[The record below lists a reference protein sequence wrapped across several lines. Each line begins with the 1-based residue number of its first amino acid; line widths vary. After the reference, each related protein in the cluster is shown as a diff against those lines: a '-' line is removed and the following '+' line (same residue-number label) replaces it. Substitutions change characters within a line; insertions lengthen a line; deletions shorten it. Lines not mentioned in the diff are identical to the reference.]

1 MPVKSLLIVESP
13 SKARTIEKY
22 LNNEYEV
29 IACVGHVK
37 DLPSSKL
44 GIDIENDFEMTLDV
58 LPSRKTFIKELKV
71 KSKRVTK
78 VLIASDPDRE
88 GEAIAAHLASEIPKE
103 KLERVEFTEITKQGV
118 KDGIR
123 NSREIDHNLVS
134 AQQTRRIID
143 RLVGYKVSPVLW
155 ATLQKNMNFV
165 KNALSAGRV
174 QSSAVKLIIDRDR
187 KRQKFNISKYYDIK
201 ASLKKK
207 SSDITFEAKLISI
220 NDSKIASGKD
230 FNPDTGK
237 LLNSSITLLTNSE
250 CKKLEKKLEKNVW
263 NIILIEEKPR
273 TSKPKPPFTTSTI
286 QQEASRKLRFSA
298 KKTMQMAQQ
307 LYENGYITYMRTDS
321 TNLSKEAIEGSRN
334 IILKNYGKE
343 YLPGKVNTYETNV
356 KNAQEAHEAIRP
368 AHKKFKE
375 VEEVQK
381 SINNDAAKLY
391 ELIWKR
397 TIASQMLPAKIKQT
411 TISIENSNMIFKA
424 YGQVISFPGYMRV
437 YVEGSDNPE
446 EELANKEKV
455 LPEMSKGE
463 ELFCEDLLSKEHS
476 TKPAAR
482 FTEASLVKDLEA
494 NGIGRPSTF
503 ASILETI
510 VYRGYVD
517 RKSGQLSPTFLG
529 LAVTQL
535 LENHFSSL
543 VDNQFTARM
552 EDGLDEISRGE
563 KQALPFMKEFYFGDK
578 KTPGLESMLDD
589 KVDIGKA
596 CTITLPQNILEGIE
610 GRIGKYGPYLTH
622 NEKTFSIPEE
632 IYFGDLTLK
641 KIESILNDVREDE
654 SLGTDPESNE
664 EIWIK
669 KGPYGHYVEIG
680 ETKKRKGIPKEYD
693 LNKVDLSYSLKLL
706 SLPRLV
712 GEHPESKEEI
722 MADYGRYGPYIKM
735 GKSNGRIT
743 GDITPLNITVDQ
755 AVEMLKKRTQG
766 SSELKSLGT
775 HPKTGE
781 DLLLKE
787 GRYGPYISDGKFNA
801 ALKSGY
807 TAENITLE
815 QAIDLIDAKRVA
827 PKKKRRTKAK
837 KKK

>member
-1 MPVKSLLIVESP
+1 MLYLQEEYNLL
-13 SKARTIEKY
+13 
-22 LNNEYEV
+22 
-29 IACVGHVK
+29 
-37 DLPSSKL
+37 
-44 GIDIENDFEMTLDV
+44 
-58 LPSRKTFIKELKV
+58 
-71 KSKRVTK
+71 
-78 VLIASDPDRE
+78 
-88 GEAIAAHLASEIPKE
+88 
-103 KLERVEFTEITKQGV
+103 
-118 KDGIR
+118 
-123 NSREIDHNLVS
+123 
-134 AQQTRRIID
+134 
-143 RLVGYKVSPVLW
+143 
-155 ATLQKNMNFV
+155 
-165 KNALSAGRV
+165 
-174 QSSAVKLIIDRDR
+174 LIIDRDR

-201 ASLKKK
+201 ANLKKK
-207 SSDITFEAKLISI
+207 NSDVTFEAKLISI
-220 NDSKIASGKD
+220 NNSKIASGKD
-230 FNPDTGK
+230 FNPETGK
-237 LLNSSITLLTNSE
+237 LLNNSITLLTNTES
-250 CKKLEKKLEKNVW
+250 KKLEKKLEKKSW
-263 NIILIEEKPR
+263 NIISIEEKPR
-273 TSKPKPPFTTSTI
+273 TSRPKPPFTTSTI

-298 KKTMQMAQQ
+298 KKTMQIAQK

-343 YLPGKVNTYETNV
+343 YLPEKINMYETKV

-368 AHKKFKE
+368 AHKKFRE
-375 VEEVQK
+375 VEEVK
-381 SINNDAAKLY
+381 KTINNDAAKLY
-391 ELIWKR
+391 DLIWKR

-411 TISIENSNMIFKA
+411 TISIENSDMIFKA
-424 YGQVISFPGYMRV
+424 YGQVIVFPGYMRV

-446 EELANKEKV
+446 EELANKEKI
-455 LPEMSKGE
+455 LPKMSKDE
-463 ELFCEDLLSKEHS
+463 KLFCKSLLSKEHS

-510 VYRGYVD
+510 VYRGYVE

-543 VDNQFTARM
+543 VDNQFTAKM

-563 KQALPFMKEFYFGDK
+563 KQAIPFMKEFYFGDK
-578 KTPGLESMLDD
+578 NNPGLESMLDD

-596 CTITLPQNILEGIE
+596 CTIALPQNVLEGIE

-632 IYFGDLTLK
+632 IYFGDLTLG
-641 KIESILNDVREDE
+641 KIEDILNDVREDE
-654 SLGTDPESNE
+654 SLGKDPESNE

-680 ETKKRKGIPKEYD
+680 ETKKRKGIPKGYD
-693 LNKVDLSYSLKLL
+693 LNKVDLDYSLQLL
-706 SLPRLV
+706 SLPRLIGV
-712 GEHPESKEEI
+712 HPESEEEI

-735 GKSNGRIT
+735 GKSNGRII
-743 GDITPLNITVDQ
+743 GDITPLNITIDQ
-755 AVEMLKKRTQG
+755 AIQILKKRTQG
-766 SSELKSLGT
+766 SSELKSLGE

-781 DLLLKE
+781 ELLLKE

-807 TAENITLE
+807 TAETVTLE
-815 QAIDLIDAKRVA
+815 QAVDLIDAKRVA
-827 PKKKRRTKAK
+827 PKKKRRTRAK